1 MNHKLRLVVIEDSVP
16 DVSMIEVALKEEGVD
31 YDLTTIG
38 VAPALTQSGE
48 INPGLLVS
56 SYYPSIEVNG
66 AGDLGMTYMQSSFRQ
81 YVSMYVT
88 GQKQG
93 AAPGTM
99 QPGVLVHA
107 GVGTYLGTRGGDFS
121 GISVDPVN
129 DTFWAANEYSRS
141 SLDLWGTWVANF
153 ALTSSGGVA
162 SASSS
167 YPGKAPSSAID
178 GDRKGLNPGKDAF
191 WNSKDGTSPQWFE
204 VDFSGYKTIT
214 EIDLFTT
221 QDDYTSPV
229 EPYAT
234 MEFMKYGLTGF
245 DVYGWIESGW
255 APLPWSRR
263 GNKLVWN
270 QLDLSTSPITV
281 SKIKVSCLGSSAD
294 SYSRIAELE
303 AWGKPGAKK

>member
-1 MNHKLRLVVIEDSVP
+1 MKVPNTHWRLIALAPLVVIAMLS
-16 DVSMIEVALKEEGVD
+16 
-31 YDLTTIG
+31 IG
-38 VAPALTQSGE
+38 NR
-48 INPGLLVS
+48 I
-56 SYYPSIEVNG
+56 
-66 AGDLGMTYMQSSFRQ
+66 
-81 YVSMYVT
+81 
-88 GQKQG
+88 G
-93 AAPGTM
+93 AAGK
-99 QPGVLVHA
+99 QDDFGCS
-107 GVGTYLGTRGGDFS
+107 GDFGFPPGS
-121 GISVDPVN
+121 
-129 DTFWAANEYSRS
+129 AAPRS
-141 SLDLWGTWVANF
+141 SPSPTLIFPIEKPDIPVARPDIASPSLRDRTALARTNF
-153 ALTSSGGVA
+153 ALTSNGGVA

-214 EIDLFTT
+214 EINLFTV
-221 QDDYTSPV
+221 QDDYASPV
-229 EPYAT
+229 EPYPT
-234 MEFMKYGLTGF
+234 MEFTKYGLTGF

-263 GNKLVWN
+263 GNRLVWN

-281 SKIKVSCLGSSAD
+281 SKIKVSCLGSPAD